1 MIQKATCINVKASA
15 LLIQHLNEPEHVAYL
30 NMFEH
35 NKSIKKKPKLRN
47 APLKIVCQASNG
59 TLWLKRLQCLTVA
72 MSIQLS
78 NSCTNQ

>member
-1 MIQKATCINVKASA
+1 MR
-15 LLIQHLNEPEHVAYL
+15 LNEPEHVAYL

-59 TLWLKRLQCLTVA
+59 TLWLKRLAVEVPYFY
-72 MSIQLS
+72 SV
-78 NSCTNQ
+78 